1 MDVSANNIKMLF
13 LHFKQALL
21 FIAQHHKHTNFVLQ
35 WNTLIWSKNDWM
47 SHLIY
52 LLWKIAKQLI
62 VQVCVANSKNREF
75 LLVV

>member
-1 MDVSANNIKMLF
+1 
-13 LHFKQALL
+13 
-21 FIAQHHKHTNFVLQ
+21 
-35 WNTLIWSKNDWM
+35 M

-62 VQVCVANSKNREF
+62 VQVCVANSENREF